1 MAERVGLPRYR
12 DAMRKC
18 RCADVFNC
26 RYDRLLR
33 SNPWPFGLGFHPTL
47 SMEGKAQPAKQL
59 HFGYDALRTNGG
71 SVRRLVDG
79 SFFFALMGIGA
90 LDFLHGDEYRLAIDR
105 HFV

>member
-33 SNPWPFGLGFHPTL
+33 SNPWPFGLGSHPTL
-47 SMEGKAQPAKQL
+47 SMEGEGQPAKQL
-59 HFGYDALRTNGG
+59 HFGYDALR
-71 SVRRLVDG
+71 
-79 SFFFALMGIGA
+79 
-90 LDFLHGDEYRLAIDR
+90 
-105 HFV
+105 